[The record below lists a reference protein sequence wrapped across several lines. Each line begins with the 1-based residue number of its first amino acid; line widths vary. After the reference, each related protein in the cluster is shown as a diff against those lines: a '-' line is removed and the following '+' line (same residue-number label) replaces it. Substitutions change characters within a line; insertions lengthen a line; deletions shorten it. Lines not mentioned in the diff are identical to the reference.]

1 MRRLVFLVAVLAG
14 LTGAATA
21 HAKGPI
27 AATIDGPGA
36 GGGISLGG
44 NGEPGSGEPLG
55 SLSDHAGLFP
65 AAFGQEP
72 DPMLAGRPSGDLGPR
87 YTITYQLPDQS
98 GETSRIRQDLYPYAA
113 GGPVT
118 YTRPGQRFFGSESTR
133 GGWFRGTAGLKQTL
147 VEAGLP
153 AQEGGRVTSRPAP
166 APSADG
172 GGTRLS
178 DFWPAFVAVLL
189 IGVAPALA
197 LLARRRARPAAGG

>member
-14 LTGAATA
+14 LTVAATA

-87 YTITYQLPDQS
+87 YTIAYRLPAPNG
-98 GETSRIRQDLYPYAA
+98 GESVIRQDLYPYAA

-118 YTRPGQRFFGSESTR
+118 YTRPGQTFFGTERTR
-133 GGWFRGTAGLKQTL
+133 GGWYRGSAALRQTL
-147 VEAGLP
+147 VQVGLP
-153 AQEGGRVTSRPAP
+153 AEKGGRMIPTPDPVPAD
-166 APSADG
+166 DG
-172 GGTRLS
+172 GTGLTDL
-178 DFWPAFVAVLL
+178 WPALVAVLL
-189 IGVAPALA
+189 IAIAPLMA
-197 LLARRRARPAAGG
+197 LLARFRARPAA